1 MTATATADIPE
12 FLQTLNPQQLAAVM
26 HGDEPLLIIA
36 GAGTGKTTT
45 LANRVAWQIVS
56 GTDPS
61 RLLLLTFTRRA
72 AAEMLRR
79 VEHILIQLDPS
90 TVKNPAVCSRS
101 SIRRI
106 AGGTF
111 HSVATNVLRRYGNL
125 IGLYPDFTILDRSD
139 SEDLMNV

>member
-1 MTATATADIPE
+1 MTDLAATTTDIPE
-12 FLQTLNPQQLAAVM
+12 FLHSLNPQQRAAVM
-26 HGDEPLLIIA
+26 HGDVPLLIIA

-56 GTDPS
+56 GTDPA

-79 VEHILIQLDPS
+79 VEQILVQLDPA
-90 TVKNPAVCSRS
+90 TVKNPGVCQRS

-111 HSVATNVLRRYGNL
+111 HSVATNGLRRYGNL
-125 IGLYPDFTILDRSD
+125 IELHPDF
-139 SEDLMNV
+139 